1 MYITEIHV
9 SDHKALPVP
18 SIYTHLPQALV
29 LLARLS
35 LSLGKTSRYLHKFN
49 FNVREVQTQQQEQ
62 TRQLAAVQRKCAH
75 LADLLATASRQLNSP
90 T

>member
-1 MYITEIHV
+1 MYVTGIHV
-9 SDHKALPVP
+9 SDHKTSPVL

-29 LLARLS
+29 PLARLS

-49 FNVREVQTQQQEQ
+49 SNVREVQTQQKQ